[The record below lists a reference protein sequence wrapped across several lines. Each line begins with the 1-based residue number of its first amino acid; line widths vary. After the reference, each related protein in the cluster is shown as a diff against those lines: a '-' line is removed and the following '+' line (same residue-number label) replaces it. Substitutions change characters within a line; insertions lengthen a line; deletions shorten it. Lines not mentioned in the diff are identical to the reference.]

1 MKSLLVLA
9 ALLPPLAAANAADPP
24 ARAKAPPVFSP
35 SPALLFEG
43 FYVGAQAGAL
53 GFGDRTLEFS
63 ASNDASL
70 ARTTAR
76 SGSFI
81 GGALVGHDWR
91 VGPLVLGLVGD
102 VSGAR
107 AVNYVNDPF
116 GASIRSELG
125 VQGSLRGRA
134 GYAFNRLLIYA
145 TAGFNI
151 ADVRHDYRTDLVS
164 GSRHLLV
171 AEPTVGVGLEYALT
185 DRWSGLLEYRLSGV
199 GTPRETSP
207 VLASTIV
214 RHDAGAAT
222 ITAGVSYHFGR

>member
-1 MKSLLVLA
+1 MKRLFVLI
-9 ALLPPLAAANAADPP
+9 ALLPPLAAAKAADL
-24 ARAKAPPVFSP
+24 AVRAKAPPLLTPLPVP
-35 SPALLFEG
+35 LFEG

-63 ASNDASL
+63 ASNNAEL
-70 ARTTAR
+70 ARATAR

-81 GGALVGHDWR
+81 GGAHAGYDWR

-107 AVNYVNDPF
+107 AVNYLNDPF
-116 GASIRSELG
+116 GTNIRSELG

-134 GYAFNRLLIYA
+134 GYAFNRLLVYA

-164 GSRHLLV
+164 ESRHLLV
-171 AEPTVGVGLEYALT
+171 GAPTVGVGLEYAVT
-185 DRWSGLLEYRLSGV
+185 DRWSGLLEYRLSDV

-214 RHDAGAAT
+214 RHEAGAAT
-222 ITAGVSYHFGR
+222 ITAGVSYHFRP

>member
-1 MKSLLVLA
+1 
-9 ALLPPLAAANAADPP
+9 
-24 ARAKAPPVFSP
+24 
-35 SPALLFEG
+35 
-43 FYVGAQAGAL
+43 
-53 GFGDRTLEFS
+53 
-63 ASNDASL
+63 L
-70 ARTTAR
+70 ARTSAR
-76 SGSFI
+76 GGSFI

-116 GASIRSELG
+116 GTAIRSELG
-125 VQGSLRGRA
+125 VQGSLRGRV
-134 GYAFNRLLIYA
+134 GYAFNRLLVYA
-145 TAGFNI
+145 TGGFNI
-151 ADVRHDYRTDLVS
+151 ADVRHDYRTALVS
-164 GSRHLLV
+164 GSRHLVV
-171 AEPTVGVGLEYALT
+171 AEPTVGVGMEYALT

-207 VLASTIV
+207 VLESTIV